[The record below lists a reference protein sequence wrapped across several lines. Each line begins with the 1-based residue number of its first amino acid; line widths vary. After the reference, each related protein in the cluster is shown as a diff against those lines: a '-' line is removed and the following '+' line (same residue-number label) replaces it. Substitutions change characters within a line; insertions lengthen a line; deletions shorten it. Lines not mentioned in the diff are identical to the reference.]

1 MCGDVCSSQIRGS
14 LWVALCTQYLEK
26 DNLNQEEIKKDT
38 TVVITVFHHRMAAG
52 LEAIELGLGSV
63 EKPARMV
70 ILQMVLRLV

>member
-26 DNLNQEEIKKDT
+26 DNLNQEEIGDI

>member
-52 LEAIELGLGSV
+52 MEAADLDLVPVKVPVRVVVLEIVPGLV
-63 EKPARMV
+63 
-70 ILQMVLRLV
+70 